1 MYGGQRDE
9 SVLASAL
16 VCAQAAE
23 PPKVRQSKI
32 AGKSDRLSMR
42 LDAMD
47 NDGVRLILS
56 RELVNA
62 ETELSKARLRHEGD
76 PLEMKQKIHRL
87 ENDVAAL
94 QAELSRAQKK

>member
-1 MYGGQRDE
+1 
-9 SVLASAL
+9 
-16 VCAQAAE
+16 
-23 PPKVRQSKI
+23 
-32 AGKSDRLSMR
+32 
-42 LDAMD
+42 MD